1 MMSLRPYVLLALAAA
16 ILGVAENALFGSD
29 NPGLRH
35 SISVGFFF
43 LTVVAV
49 VAVLGLGAV
58 ALVRRLR
65 AGGTR

>member
-29 NPGLRH
+29 NPVLRH

-49 VAVLGLGAV
+49 VALLGLGAV